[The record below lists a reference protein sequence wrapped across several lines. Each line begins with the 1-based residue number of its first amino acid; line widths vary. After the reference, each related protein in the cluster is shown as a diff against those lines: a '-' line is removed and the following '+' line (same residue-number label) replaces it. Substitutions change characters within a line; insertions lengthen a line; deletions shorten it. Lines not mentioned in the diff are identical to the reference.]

1 MFEEALKL
9 VGEHYPKL
17 IIVISAIAATWVI
30 AKFYYHWVNRLKKA
44 EDECKK
50 IDAHLT
56 PQLASISSS
65 LNTLNGSFNS
75 LIVYLKSKD
84 GKMET
89 SLFISKS
96 PIQLTELG
104 KRILVTIGGEN
115 FVNENVDELITNMDA
130 EGIKTALDCQT
141 YAPIVISKISNHA
154 SFNKIKDYAFKN
166 PYYKENLEDGQEI
179 TVPLDMGTIS
189 NIMGIYLR
197 DQYLKRHPELNPD
210 DIPSTLESTK

>member
-9 VGEHYPKL
+9 IVQHSPQLL
-17 IIVISAIAATWVI
+17 IIIIAIIATWLI
-30 AKFYYHWVNRLKKA
+30 AKFFHDSLNRLKKV

-50 IDAHLT
+50 IDRHLT
-56 PQLASISSS
+56 PQLDSISSS
-65 LNTLNGSFNS
+65 LTTLNGSFNS

-84 GKMET
+84 GAMET
-89 SLFISKS
+89 SLFVSKS

-104 KRILVTIGGEN
+104 KKILTTIGGED
-115 FVNENVDELITNMDA
+115 FVNNNIDELITNMDA

-166 PYYKENLEDGQEI
+166 PYYKEKLESGQEI
-179 TVPLDMGTIS
+179 SIPLDMGTIA

-197 DQYLKRHPELNPD
+197 DKYLERHPELNPA
-210 DIPSTLESTK
+210 DIPSAI

>member
-9 VGEHYPKL
+9 IGQHYPQL
-17 IIVISAIAATWVI
+17 VITIIAVIVTWLF
-30 AKFYYHWVNRLKKA
+30 AKFYNNSMNRLKKVEA
-44 EDECKK
+44 ECQK
-50 IDAHLT
+50 IDRHLT
-56 PQLASISSS
+56 PQLESISSS

-104 KRILVTIGGEN
+104 KKILVTIGGED
-115 FVNENVDELITNMDA
+115 FVNKNLNELITNMDA

-141 YAPIVISKISNHA
+141 FAPIVISKISNHA

-166 PYYKENLEDGQEI
+166 PYYKEKLEDGQEI
-179 TVPLDMGTIS
+179 TIPLDMGTIS

-197 DQYLKRHPELNPD
+197 DKYLERHPELNPA
-210 DIPSTLESTK
+210 DIPTAI